1 MSLRPFTAPVQQ
13 QAPPPVDA
21 MSLLIVFIIVVV
33 GVAVAKDPKLA
44 VPIGTAAAVAAALI
58 AVVAR

>member
-1 MSLRPFTAPVQQ
+1 MSVRLFSTPVQQ

-44 VPIGTAAAVAAALI
+44 LPIGTAAAVAAVLI